1 MERKTLGDLGEQLA
15 LDHLKK
21 KGYKLIETNYR
32 CHSGEID
39 IVARQKDCLV
49 FVEVRTK
56 STLGYGSP
64 EESITS
70 TKQKHMIKC
79 AYYYLQNHKKLPEHW
94 RIDLVA
100 VELDALNQP
109 KRIEILENPV
119 EEQPFIN

>member
-15 LDHLKK
+15 KDHLKK
-21 KGYKLIETNYR
+21 KGYKVIETNFR

-56 STLGYGSP
+56 STLEYGMP
-64 EESITS
+64 EESLS
-70 TKQKHMIKC
+70 PTKQKHMIKC
-79 AYYYLQNHKKLPEHW
+79 AYYYLQHHKKLPENW

-100 VELDALNQP
+100 VELDPSNKL
-109 KRIEILENPV
+109 KRIEILENAL
-119 EEQPFIN
+119 EE